1 MWAPWAQSLLGNNF
15 PECEGGAGG
24 SAAGMEDWPKGRERV
39 FQQKLTS
46 SGQAS
51 SEEAL
56 ALSQA
61 GSEVLMSLEDRSWS
75 GKPNS
80 QEKGGVPVYDC
91 SLHFRAGAPGAR
103 PVARRALESTASEYE
118 EVGGC

>member
-1 MWAPWAQSLLGNNF
+1 
-15 PECEGGAGG
+15 
-24 SAAGMEDWPKGRERV
+24 MEDWPKGRERV

-61 GSEVLMSLEDRSWS
+61 GSEVLMSLEDLWFWGSLAPSATPPTPPQHTLVSPWGRGVLHTAGPRLQHTSTHLSKYWS
-75 GKPNS
+75 N
-80 QEKGGVPVYDC
+80 GGSS
-91 SLHFRAGAPGAR
+91 SLPEMVKWHAR
-103 PVARRALESTASEYE
+103 L
-118 EVGGC
+118 